1 MAKKPQKTNG
11 SAKPKAKAKPKT
23 KAKPKPRATAKAKT
37 VKKVEKV
44 DNGDIANRNVLE
56 AKLKAAV
63 FGEIMSVMLQSPRH
77 KNVTLETL
85 ARQMVPAFMSDQ
97 YVLARAQADNVD
109 VPPTAVGVAF
119 WASVSDEVDSR
130 LSADPLEP
138 IEIKPDEW
146 RSGDIIWLL
155 DIVAAPQVSAALVK
169 SIREKV
175 GADKVIKV
183 RAANADG
190 KPSVKTLD

>member
-1 MAKKPQKTNG
+1 MAKKTRKPNG
-11 SAKPKAKAKPKT
+11 SGKPKAKK
-23 KAKPKPRATAKAKT
+23 
-37 VKKVEKV
+37 VKKVENV

-77 KNVTLETL
+77 SKVTLGTL

-97 YVLARAQADNVD
+97 YVLARAQADNVEL
-109 VPPTAVGVAF
+109 PPTPVGVAF
-119 WASVSDEVDSR
+119 WASVSDAVDQR
-130 LSADPLEP
+130 LTADLDTP

-146 RSGDIIWLL
+146 KSGDIIWLL
-155 DIVAAPQVSAALVK
+155 DIVAAPQVSSALVK

-175 GADKVIKV
+175 GPDKTIKV
-183 RAANADG
+183 RAADADG
-190 KPSVKTLD
+190 QAAVKTLD

>member
-1 MAKKPQKTNG
+1 MAKKPRKPNG
-11 SAKPKAKAKPKT
+11 GAKPKAK
-23 KAKPKPRATAKAKT
+23 
-37 VKKVEKV
+37 KVENV

-77 KNVTLETL
+77 SKVTLGTL

-97 YVLARAQADNVD
+97 YVLARAQADDVD

-119 WASVSDEVDSR
+119 WASVSDEVDQR
-130 LSADPLEP
+130 LSADPHEP
-138 IEIKPDEW
+138 IEIKADEW
-146 RSGDIIWLL
+146 RSGDIVWLL

-175 GADKVIKV
+175 GPDKQIKV
-183 RAANADG
+183 RAADADG
-190 KPSVKTLD
+190 KPSVKVLD